1 MSFDRN
7 DPDDLLA
14 LKTEINTDPL
24 GLGYDTDGNSA
35 VLVGVI
41 NETNPA
47 FIVSKPKISSAAV
60 RSATTFDAY
69 DGVLADAQ
77 EWLRW
82 MTGSNG
88 FEEENLI
95 VTPDLR
101 TQLTGPGSV
110 SIWAAGETVEMNAA
124 MLALIDIPGSRAEI
138 LWGFGTSISEQ
149 DWYAARDS

>member
-7 DPDDLLA
+7 DPADLLE
-14 LKTEINTDPL
+14 LKDEFTNDPL
-24 GLGYDTDGNSA
+24 GLGYNIDGNSA

-41 NETNPA
+41 NAVDPA
-47 FIVSKPKISSAAV
+47 YIVSKPKISSAAV

-124 MLALIDIPGSRAEI
+124 MLALIDVPGSRAEV

-149 DWYAARDS
+149 DWYAARDA